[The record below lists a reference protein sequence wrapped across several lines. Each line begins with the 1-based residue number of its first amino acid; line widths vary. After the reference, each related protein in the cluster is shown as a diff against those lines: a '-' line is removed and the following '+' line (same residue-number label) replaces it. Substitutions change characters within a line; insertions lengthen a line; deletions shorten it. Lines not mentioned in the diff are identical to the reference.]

1 MLAFEDLLLAKVF
14 AEDQILPVD
23 LLQKMV
29 VFLDQHSGSLV
40 NLMVS
45 QGYIPENDPR
55 LESSKNKTER
65 YLFMMKEAIFG
76 EMLRKSGA
84 LSKDLIGKLKKF
96 QKREGYSR
104 SMKDILER
112 SGHLQHK
119 PQILEVVEQKTM
131 QRLTKH
137 RDGILVK
144 YRHENFA
151 GISRP
156 LTKQSKSAESVEIT
170 RAPSSPKIKLPTP
183 EQLNRQA
190 TPFPPSQRHESPQ
203 YTHPSPETTVEAP
216 VPTPKI
222 PASSPSSPP
231 SSLPPPLLD
240 TPPTQNPAPQS
251 EEEKNLQQSEKQ
263 GHYVDRGTMAMTV
276 PDLHDI
282 EGHGDDPYV
291 GIVVGDTYKFVKRLG
306 QGAMGVV
313 YLAKAL
319 DRDELVAV
327 KLILDAEKNPEA
339 VSRFKREILASSFF
353 DHPNTVQ
360 IYDQGETGAGAQYI
374 VLEYVRGEEVRVVL
388 KREKR
393 FSKVLAVD
401 LIVQLLEGL
410 AAVHRGDVIHK
421 DLKPENLMLTA
432 RNGQPFLK
440 IMDFGLARILN
451 TQDQVFSD
459 QIYMT
464 RDGQISGSPAYIAP
478 ETISED
484 TIGRYTDIYSV
495 GITFFEFL
503 TGCLPYGARSL
514 REHIMGH
521 LYKNAQPLEK
531 LYPEGNFPPGMQ
543 LFIDRCLKK
552 KPKERFQT
560 CEEALAFIRE
570 HIEPAV
576 LAEEAGA

>member
-29 VFLDQHSGSLV
+29 VFLDRQGGSLV
-40 NLMVS
+40 HLMVS
-45 QGYIPENDPR
+45 QGFIPEDDPR
-55 LESSKNKTER
+55 LEMSKVKTER

-104 SMKDILER
+104 SMKEILER
-112 SGHLQHK
+112 SGHLQHN
-119 PQILEVVEQKTM
+119 PQILEIVEQKTV

-137 RDGILVK
+137 RDGIIVK
-144 YRHENFA
+144 YRNENFA
-151 GISRP
+151 GLERP
-156 LTKQSKSAESVEIT
+156 LTKQSKSAESVQIT

-183 EQLNRQA
+183 KELSQEV
-190 TPFPPSQRHESPQ
+190 TPTPPPQRPVTQ
-203 YTHPSPETTVEAP
+203 YTYDPGLSST
-216 VPTPKI
+216 PTP
-222 PASSPSSPP
+222 PPQPQP
-231 SSLPPPLLD
+231 SSLPPPLLEAEAKA
-240 TPPTQNPAPQS
+240 APQS
-251 EEEKNLQQSEKQ
+251 EEEKKLQNSEKQ
-263 GHYVDRGTMAMTV
+263 GHYIDRGTMAMTV
-276 PDLHDI
+276 PDIQDLS
-282 EGHGDDPYV
+282 GNRDDPYV
-291 GIVVGDTYKFVKRLG
+291 GVVVSETYEFVKRLG

-451 TQDQVFSD
+451 TEDQVFSD
-459 QIYMT
+459 QIYTT
-464 RDGQISGSPAYIAP
+464 RDGHISGSPAYIAP

-503 TGCLPYGARSL
+503 TGLLPYGARSL

-521 LYKNAQPLEK
+521 LYKNPQPLNK
-531 LYPEGNFPPGMQ
+531 LYPEGNFPASMQ
-543 LFIDRCLKK
+543 QFIDRCLNK

-560 CEEALAFIRE
+560 CEEALAFIKE
-570 HIEPAV
+570 HIEPAI
-576 LAEEAGA
+576 LND

>member
-23 LLQKMV
+23 LLKKMV
-29 VFLDQHSGSLV
+29 VFLDGQGGSLV
-40 NLMVS
+40 SLMIS
-45 QGYIPENDPR
+45 QGFIPEDDPR
-55 LESSKNKTER
+55 LESSKIKTER
-65 YLFMMKEAIFG
+65 YLFMMKEAIFA
-76 EMLRKSGA
+76 EMLRQSGA
-84 LSKDLIGKLKKF
+84 LTSDLFGKLKKF

-104 SMKDILER
+104 SMKEILER
-112 SGHLQHK
+112 SGHLQNN
-119 PQILEVVEQKTM
+119 PQILDVVEHKTI

-137 RDGILVK
+137 REGIILK
-144 YRHENFA
+144 YRHEDFA
-151 GISRP
+151 GIARP
-156 LTKQSKSAESVEIT
+156 LTKQSKNAESVEIT

-183 EQLNRQA
+183 KELNRQV
-190 TPFPPSQRHESPQ
+190 TPFPPSHRNAGPQ
-203 YTHPSPETTVEAP
+203 YTYHPSPDSTVEAP
-216 VPTPKI
+216 RPI
-222 PASSPSSPP
+222 QAPAASQP

-240 TPPTQNPAPQS
+240 APEAQNVAQQS
-251 EEEKNLQQSEKQ
+251 EEEKNLQNSHKQ

-276 PDLHDI
+276 PDIHDI
-282 EGHGDDPYV
+282 AGNSDDPYV
-291 GIVVGDTYKFVKRLG
+291 GVVVGDTYKFIKRLG

-313 YLAKAL
+313 YLAQAL

-503 TGCLPYGARSL
+503 TGTLPYGARSL

-531 LYPEGNFPPGMQ
+531 LYPQGNFPPAMQ

-552 KPKERFQT
+552 KPKERFQS
-560 CEEALAFIRE
+560 CEEALAFIKE

-576 LAEEAGA
+576 LAEEEAGA

>member
-23 LLQKMV
+23 LLKKMV

-40 NLMVS
+40 SLMVS
-45 QGYIPENDPR
+45 QGFIPEDDPR
-55 LESSKNKTER
+55 IESSKTKTER

-76 EMLRKSGA
+76 EMLLKSRA
-84 LSKDLIGKLKKF
+84 LSNDLVDKLKKF

-104 SMKDILER
+104 SMKEILER
-112 SGHLQHK
+112 SGHLQHQ
-119 PQILEVVEQKTM
+119 PQILEFVEQKTL
-131 QRLTKH
+131 QRLIKH
-137 RDGILVK
+137 RDGIILK
-144 YRHENFA
+144 YRAENFA

-156 LTKQSKSAESVEIT
+156 LTKQSKSAEAVEIQ

-183 EQLNRQA
+183 RELNRQA
-190 TPFPPSQRHESPQ
+190 TPFPPTERSKGPQ
-203 YTHPSPETTVEAP
+203 YTYHPSPESTVESP
-216 VPTPKI
+216 VPTPQY
-222 PASSPSSPP
+222 
-231 SSLPPPLLD
+231 SSLPPPLLEE
-240 TPPTQNPAPQS
+240 PQNQNPAPQS
-251 EEEKNLQQSEKQ
+251 EEEKNLQQSERQ

-276 PDLHDI
+276 PDIHDI
-282 EGHGDDPYV
+282 AGNSDDPYV
-291 GIVVGDTYKFVKRLG
+291 GVVVGDNYKFIKRLG

-410 AAVHRGDVIHK
+410 AAVHRGDIIHK
-421 DLKPENLMLTA
+421 DIKPENLMLTA

-451 TQDQVFSD
+451 TEDQVFSD

-464 RDGQISGSPAYIAP
+464 RDGHISGSPAYIAP

-503 TGCLPYGARSL
+503 TGLLPYGARSL

-521 LYKNAQPLEK
+521 LYKTAQPLKK
-531 LYPEGNFPPGMQ
+531 LYPEGDFPPGMQ

-560 CEEALAFIRE
+560 CEEALAFIKE

-576 LAEEAGA
+576 LAEDEAGA